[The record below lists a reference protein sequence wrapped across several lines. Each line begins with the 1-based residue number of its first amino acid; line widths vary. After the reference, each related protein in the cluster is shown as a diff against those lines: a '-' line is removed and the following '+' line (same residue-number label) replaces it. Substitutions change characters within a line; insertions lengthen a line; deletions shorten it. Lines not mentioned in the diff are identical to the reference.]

1 MDRTLG
7 LRVRDAG
14 SNPVLIFFLVVVP
27 AWPPTTSIS
36 NQLKYFLRLMVVH
49 LGLPEWHFLF
59 SNIPVSNKARQW
71 FNFFAPTRLLL
82 SSHHIAVDNHS
93 SSADG
98 ERRNPNAVFETPLV
112 QNKFDAG
119 NIVQLIVVDIKE
131 LCFLSNN
138 NAFLEILSSIFIRPF
153 DHEV

>member
-1 MDRTLG
+1 
-7 LRVRDAG
+7 
-14 SNPVLIFFLVVVP
+14 
-27 AWPPTTSIS
+27 
-36 NQLKYFLRLMVVH
+36 MVVH

-82 SSHHIAVDNHS
+82 SSHHIAADNHS
-93 SSADG
+93 SSGDG

-119 NIVQLIVVDIKE
+119 NIVQLIVVDVKE

-138 NAFLEILSSIFIRPF
+138 NAFLEILSSSSIFIRPF
-153 DHEV
+153 DHEVWERLFFVTATTQVMDLYVLRHFTAFCVLNF